1 MRGQINGGQGR
12 KLISFARLIMA
23 SQSDGTFDLILN
35 MIEEEELMDQVFEK
49 EIQET
54 KNDL

>member
-1 MRGQINGGQGR
+1 
-12 KLISFARLIMA
+12 MA
-23 SQSDGTFDLILN
+23 SQSDETFDLILN

-54 KNDL
+54 ENEVNILFFLHSYFLVSYL